1 MPSAFRIFSL
11 PLLACALVLGLTV
24 FAWQQQRALNGQV
37 LRAGF
42 NAQSHQTAA
51 QLQQRLQA
59 SEQLLRSIQAL
70 YASSTEVSRADFA
83 SFFAQQLA
91 SARFAGVRNINLSM
105 LVLPEQR
112 EAFVDSQ
119 RQAGIPNY
127 TISPGGT
134 RALYAPIS
142 QVASTGPASLS
153 DLGRDPLADPD
164 QQQVLTLARDSGEAV
179 LSGKLRLSAASGS
192 AEGFIIAA
200 PIFARGKAHGSIDE
214 RRSNIIGWA
223 IATFSSDD
231 WMQNAFGEKG
241 PALDLTLFDG
251 KEDNETSRL
260 YQSDVQTGRAAPAQ
274 ALFSAELPLSLGAQ
288 TWTLHLSSPADYA
301 AQGGKDGSV
310 LIAVLGGALALAVLF
325 LCQYLS
331 TSQNLASA
339 AAEKASDALHE
350 AEERWRFALEG
361 AGDGVWDWNVQSSTI
376 HFSPRCDVI
385 LGVPTKG
392 ASSAIIHPEDEA
404 PEKAAMLACLEGK
417 SSQYVSEHRMQG
429 EDGQWRWI
437 AARGMVLARNKN
449 GEASR
454 MIGTVTDITER
465 KTAADRLNNMA
476 QHDATTGLPNRT
488 LFFDLLQQGLHLAKR
503 HKETLALMYVD
514 LDYFKSV
521 TENFGKDVANRLL
534 REVADTLHST
544 VRDSDTVAH
553 FGGDDFIVL
562 LPTLASE
569 ADAGLV
575 AEKVRAALDRQF
587 GIYGRQISITAS
599 IGVAL
604 FPQHARSA
612 EQLINSAARA
622 VLQSRKSGRNSV
634 CFSLTSDS
642 TGA

>member
-1 MPSAFRIFSL
+1 MPSAFRISSL
-11 PLLACALVLGLTV
+11 PLLACALVLALTA
-24 FAWQQQRALNGQV
+24 FAWQRQHALSGQV

-42 NAQSHQTAA
+42 DTQSEQATA
-51 QLQQRLQA
+51 QLQWRLQA
-59 SEQLLRSIQAL
+59 SAQLLSSIQGL
-70 YASSTEVSRADFA
+70 YASSTEVSRAELA
-83 SFFAQQLA
+83 SFFAQQQAHA
-91 SARFAGVRNINLSM
+91 SFAGLRKVSLAL

-119 RQAGIPNY
+119 RQAGI
-127 TISPGGT
+127 TDFAISPGGT

-142 QVASTGPASLS
+142 QIVSTDSAAQT
-153 DLGRDPLADPD
+153 DLGRDPLADPE
-164 QQQVLTLARDSGEAV
+164 QQQVLTLARDRGEAV
-179 LSGKLRLSAASGS
+179 LSGKLRLSAANGS
-192 AEGFIIAA
+192 AEGFIIAS

-214 RRSNIIGWA
+214 RRSNILGWA
-223 IATFSSDD
+223 IASFSTDG

-251 KEDNETSRL
+251 KEDTDSSRL
-260 YQSDVQTGRAAPAQ
+260 YQSDTQTGRTAPAQ
-274 ALFSAELPLSLGAQ
+274 ALFSTEQALTLGAQ
-288 TWTLHLSSPADYA
+288 TWTLRLSSPADYA
-301 AQGGKDGSV
+301 TRHSKDNSAF
-310 LIAVLGGALALAVLF
+310 IALLGGALALAVLF

-331 TSQNLASA
+331 TSQKLASA
-339 AAEKASDALHE
+339 AAEKAAEALHE

-385 LGVPTKG
+385 LGVPSKG

-404 PEKAAMLACLEGK
+404 PEKAAMQACLEGK

-476 QHDATTGLPNRT
+476 QHDAITGLPNRT

-503 HKETLALMYVD
+503 HKEALALMYVD

-521 TENFGKDVANRLL
+521 NDNFGKDVANKLL
-534 REVADTLHST
+534 REVADTLGAT

-553 FGGDDFIVL
+553 FGGDDFVVL

-575 AEKVRAALDRQF
+575 AEKIRAALDREF
-587 GIYGRQISITAS
+587 SIYGRQISITAS

-612 EQLINSAARA
+612 EALINSAARA

>member
-11 PLLACALVLGLTV
+11 PLLACALVLGLTL
-24 FAWQQQRALNGQV
+24 FAWQQQRALSQQV
-37 LRAGF
+37 LRADF
-42 NAQSHQTAA
+42 DAQSNQTAA

-59 SEQLLRSIQAL
+59 SEQLLRSFQAF
-70 YASSTEVSRADFA
+70 YASSAEVSRTEFA
-83 SFFAQQLA
+83 SFFAQQQA
-91 SARFAGVRNINLSM
+91 NARFAGLRNLSLSL

-119 RQAGIPNY
+119 RQAGQSDY
-127 TISPGGT
+127 VISPAGT

-142 QVASTGPASLS
+142 QVVSTVPASQT
-153 DLGRDPLADPD
+153 DLGRDPFADPE
-164 QQQVLTLARDSGEAV
+164 QQHVLTQARDSGEAV
-179 LSGKLRLSAASGS
+179 LSGKLRLSAAGGS
-192 AEGFIIAA
+192 AEGFIIAT
-200 PIFARGKAHGSIDE
+200 PIFARGKVHGSIDE
-214 RRSNIIGWA
+214 RRSNLLGWA
-223 IATFSSDD
+223 IASFSIDD

-241 PALDLTLFDG
+241 PALDLSLFDS
-251 KEDNETSRL
+251 KDEIETSRL
-260 YQSDVQTGRAAPAQ
+260 YQSDTQTGRTAPAQ
-274 ALFSAELPLSLGAQ
+274 AVFSTQQPLTLGEQ
-288 TWTLHLSSPADYA
+288 TWTLHLSSPTDFA
-301 AQGGKDGSV
+301 AQHAKDNSLLTLLLGSG
-310 LIAVLGGALALAVLF
+310 LALALLF

-331 TSQNLASA
+331 TSQKLASA
-339 AAEKASDALHE
+339 AAEKAAEALHE

-385 LGVPTKG
+385 LGVPSKG
-392 ASSAIIHPEDEA
+392 ASAAIIHPEDEA
-404 PEKAAMLACLEGK
+404 PEKAAMQACLDGK

-437 AARGMVLARNKN
+437 AARGMVLARNRN

-465 KTAADRLNNMA
+465 KTAADRLSNMA

-521 TENFGKDVANRLL
+521 NDNFGKEVANKLL
-534 REVADTLHST
+534 REVADTIATT

-562 LPTLASE
+562 LPTLANE

-575 AEKVRAALDRQF
+575 AEKIRAALDRDF